1 MCNGL
6 SGVQHRT
13 WQRLNSTN
21 MAGLASVRWNA
32 QSQTVIRRKRELLVF
47 MHISQWLADTSKMTE
62 GAFPFPR
69 LTQGKELAN
78 YFPMGSFPWSLTL
91 LSQVKPFTFTQNSIP
106 SLQVSMGRNRRD
118 LGGRKS
124 RQRKEMAQ
132 DDGAVLPG
140 ESVGGLSSPC

>member
-21 MAGLASVRWNA
+21 MAGLASVRWSA
-32 QSQTVIRRKRELLVF
+32 QSQTVMRRERELLVF
-47 MHISQWLADTSKMTE
+47 THFSQWLADTSKMTE

-69 LTQGKELAN
+69 LTQGKGLAN

-106 SLQVSMGRNRRD
+106 SGVYGQKQERPRGGERAGRERRWH
-118 LGGRKS
+118 RTMV
-124 RQRKEMAQ
+124 QFYQ
-132 DDGAVLPG
+132 
-140 ESVGGLSSPC
+140 ESLWGD